1 MIGIS
6 LIDTWGNT
14 PKKVIDLYSED
25 PFKKN
30 IAFLGLH
37 ESDLSLYGDALSNVR
52 ILYGKTK
59 RPIKD
64 NGYDIASMVGGD
76 KTRLQLVVSDF
87 KELDH
92 DECANLIVKDPAYKS
107 VAIYPIVQK
116 EEGIDSFSRPVNTG
130 YTTIDRF
137 INEYT
142 LIRFDK
148 NVVYSNYQMFGGTN
162 DLATIVAMMA
172 EDSGIE
178 GVTYDAKSK
187 MVTVDGIEMITDVF
201 SNHDKYMEIALKTIY
216 KVYRSGPIIII
227 GNFKIAEFAK
237 EYQSLIFSE
246 SNDFLTA
253 IIGV

>member
-14 PKKVIDLYSED
+14 SKKVIDLYSED

-30 IAFLGLH
+30 VAFLGLH
-37 ESDLSLYGDALSNVR
+37 ESDLLLYGDVLSNVR
-52 ILYGKTK
+52 IMYGKTK

-64 NGYDIASMVGGD
+64 NGYDIASMVGD

-107 VAIYPIVQK
+107 VAIYPIIQK
-116 EEGIDSFSRPVNTG
+116 EEGIDSFSRPVKTG
-130 YTTIDRF
+130 YDTIDRF
-137 INEYT
+137 INAYT

-187 MVTVDGIEMITDVF
+187 RVTVDDTEMTIDEF
-201 SNHDKYMEIALKTIY
+201 SNYDKYMEIALKTIY
-216 KVYRSGPIIII
+216 KVYRSEPIIMI
-227 GNFKIAEFAK
+227 GNFKIAEFVK
-237 EYQSLIFSE
+237 EYQSLIISE

>member
-14 PKKVIDLYSED
+14 SKKVIDLYSKD
-25 PFKKN
+25 PFEKN

-37 ESDLSLYGDALSNVR
+37 ESDLSLYGDVLSNVR
-52 ILYGKTK
+52 IMYGKTK

-64 NGYDIASMVGGD
+64 NGYDIASMVGD
-76 KTRLQLVVSDF
+76 KTRLQLVISDF

-107 VAIYPIVQK
+107 IAIYPIIQK
-116 EEGIDSFSRPVNTG
+116 EEGIDSFSRPVKTG
-130 YTTIDRF
+130 YDTIDRF

-148 NVVYSNYQMFGGTN
+148 NAVYSNYQMFGGTN

-178 GVTYDAKSK
+178 GVIYDTKSK
-187 MVTVDGIEMITDVF
+187 MVTVDGTEMTTDDF

-216 KVYRSGPIIII
+216 KVYRSEPIIMI
-227 GNFKIAEFAK
+227 GKFSITEFVK

-246 SNDFLTA
+246 SNDFLSA